1 MTVGSIIHHRQDSLL
16 VNSSIREVLHYL
28 GYSQAE
34 ILNKELSEFDPAL
47 ISQIKSSISEMQK
60 IIKPQSV
67 YGMFDLQ
74 ITQSETSENLF
85 KIQFADVCIE
95 SKDLARNL
103 NRCSKIIIFA
113 STIGPQ
119 VDLLIK
125 KSTVTNSA
133 NGVIMQA
140 CGAMFIESYVDNLNK
155 LIQTEAMQTGLKA
168 HPRFSPGYGDVD
180 LSVQKDF
187 FRILPCTQRL
197 GLTLMDSCIMAPEKS
212 VTAFIGLESFF

>member
-34 ILNKELSEFDPAL
+34 ILNKELSEFDPD
-47 ISQIKSSISEMQK
+47 IINKIKSSISEMQN

-67 YGMFDLQ
+67 YGMFDLK
-74 ITQSETSENLF
+74 ITTSENEYELP
-85 KIQFADVCIE
+85 KIQFADVCIT

-103 NRCSKIIIFA
+103 ARCSKIIIFA

-119 VDLLIK
+119 VDSLIK
-125 KSTVTNSA
+125 KSSLIDSA
-133 NGVIMQA
+133 NGAIMQA

-155 LIQTEAMQTGLKA
+155 LIQTDSMQNGLKT

-180 LSVQKDF
+180 LSVQKEF

-197 GLTLMDSCIMAPEKS
+197 GLTLMDSMIMAPEKS
-212 VTAFIGLESFF
+212 VTAFIGLESIF